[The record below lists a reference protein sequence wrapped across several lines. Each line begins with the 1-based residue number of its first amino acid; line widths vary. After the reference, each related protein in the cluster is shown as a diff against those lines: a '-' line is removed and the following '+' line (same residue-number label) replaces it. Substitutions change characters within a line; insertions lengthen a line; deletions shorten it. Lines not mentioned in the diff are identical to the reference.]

1 MRELVWKIALW
12 LLVSAAMLLPIA
24 WVEGHGFLSSATIQM
39 WAKAIVLTDGPAVFR
54 ATDAF
59 FPPLPFAIVL
69 VMQWLS
75 GGTGIPLPHVL
86 SAAVGGLLAVAWY
99 HNLLNRAAYD
109 RVSAALV
116 VLLLLLNPIFLRALS
131 DGPSMMFLI
140 LGAWLFFRGL
150 VNIRLFGTAPDMM
163 KVGLALLIATM
174 SHELGV
180 LFALATLPALVLA
193 ARPSLMMVSPWGYLV
208 SMFFPVVAAVLS
220 LFFISAVLKTD
231 FFAVQM
237 LSPDIAWADATF
249 VAILCL
255 LPVPLM
261 VILRLL
267 PQARFSMPLAGI
279 VLTLAGMALL
289 NRVYPVQ
296 PDPVLVAAPALGA
309 IPVAA
314 RWWPRSALRALPL
327 TALLLVSAALGGW
340 AMGALG
346 GPESRAWLQAARGG
360 TVTNPVQEAAPVAA
374 FLRDREQVFADVE
387 RHPDLVA
394 ALGHARNF
402 IAAGDPAYDRVLFGG
417 RPAGEFVVVGVDENA
432 PVVRDRL
439 LRALPRLKNNKDS
452 RFDLVYNSENW
463 MVYRVNRAGDT

>member
-1 MRELVWKIALW
+1 VRDLVWKIALW

-59 FPPLPFAIVL
+59 FPPLPFAIAL
-69 VMQWLS
+69 VMQVLS
-75 GGTGIPLPHVL
+75 GGTDIPLPHVL

-99 HNLLNRAAYD
+99 YNLINRAAYD
-109 RVSAALV
+109 RLSAVLV
-116 VLLLLLNPIFLRALS
+116 VLLLVLNPVFLRSLS
-131 DGPSMMFLI
+131 EGPSMMFLI

-163 KVGLALLIATM
+163 KVALGLLVATM

-193 ARPSLMMVSPWGYLV
+193 ARPSLLLVSPSGYLV

-220 LFFISAVLKTD
+220 LFFVSAVLKTD
-231 FFAVQM
+231 FFAVQL
-237 LSPDIAWADATF
+237 LSPDSAWAGATF
-249 VAILCL
+249 LAIFCL

-261 VILRLL
+261 VIFRLFL
-267 PQARFSMPLAGI
+267 QPRFSMPLGGML
-279 VLTLAGMALL
+279 LTLVGMALL
-289 NRVYPVQ
+289 NRVYPVE

-314 RWWPRSALRALPL
+314 RWWTRTSLRSTPLAALMVL
-327 TALLLVSAALGGW
+327 SAMLGGW
-340 AMGALG
+340 ALGTLGA
-346 GPESRAWLQAARGG
+346 PESRAWLQAASGRM
-360 TVTNPVQEAAPVAA
+360 VTNPVAQAAHVAA
-374 FLRDREQVFADVE
+374 FLRDRDEVLADVE

-394 ALGHARNF
+394 ALGNASNF

-417 RPAGEFVVVGVDENA
+417 RPAGKFVVIGVDEND

-439 LRALPRLKNNKDS
+439 LRALPRLKNNNDS
-452 RFDLVYNSENW
+452 RFDLVYDTGSW

>member
-1 MRELVWKIALW
+1 
-12 LLVSAAMLLPIA
+12 
-24 WVEGHGFLSSATIQM
+24 
-39 WAKAIVLTDGPAVFR
+39 
-54 ATDAF
+54 
-59 FPPLPFAIVL
+59 
-69 VMQWLS
+69 
-75 GGTGIPLPHVL
+75 
-86 SAAVGGLLAVAWY
+86 
-99 HNLLNRAAYD
+99 
-109 RVSAALV
+109 
-116 VLLLLLNPIFLRALS
+116 
-131 DGPSMMFLI
+131 
-140 LGAWLFFRGL
+140 
-150 VNIRLFGTAPDMM
+150 
-163 KVGLALLIATM
+163 M

-193 ARPSLMMVSPWGYLV
+193 ARPSLLLVSPSGYLV

-231 FFAVQM
+231 FFAVQL
-237 LSPDIAWADATF
+237 LSPDSTWAGATF
-249 VAILCL
+249 LAILCL

-314 RWWPRSALRALPL
+314 RWWTRTSLRSTPL
-327 TALLLVSAALGGW
+327 AALLLLSGMLGGW
-340 AMGALG
+340 ALGALG
-346 GPESRAWLQAARGG
+346 AAESRAWLQAASGR
-360 TVTNPVQEAAPVAA
+360 TVTNSVAQAAQVAA
-374 FLRDREQVFADVE
+374 FLRDREEVLADVE

-417 RPAGEFVVVGVDENA
+417 RPAGAFIVVGVDQNE

-439 LRALPRLKNNKDS
+439 LRALPRLQNNRDS
-452 RFDLVYNSENW
+452 RFDLVYDTGNW